1 MKNKLLLLSIVSLL
15 LAGCSVSTSLSSTV
29 TSSTFS
35 SIPESSSSE
44 EESRSET
51 TSSSTAEPISSS
63 CETTSSSTA
72 EPISSSSEPSSSS
85 TPEPISSSTSEPI
98 SSSSEPSSS
107 STPEPIS
114 SSTPEPI
121 SSSTPEPISSSSEP
135 SSSVTIAPSSSSSSS
150 EHGEYDVSKYYD
162 GYYTSIVS
170 WKNSED
176 LISQLHK
183 LIKSTYNGITYV
195 DPNWETNQFADQ
207 ALDNFMNV
215 DAVYSKENFLK
226 TSTSTSWQR
235 EHAFCASA
243 MTGFSTT
250 VAVDIHDDGFSRAT
264 DFHNLFAAYSSG
276 NSVRNNNG
284 FAISTDRSYVPTGT
298 GDYLYDTSNKTFEPS
313 DYDKGRLARGILY
326 MCVMYNEDEYS
337 QIKQASV
344 SYGGGRSKT
353 KQVVAKYKPLTLT
366 ENYEAPNVVTLNA
379 FANSEKYADLRIH
392 YLGEATTFESICNGD
407 ETKFDELIEPYVNAY
422 VDYRYENYDF
432 NMGKKSD
439 ILKWAT
445 EYSVD
450 RLEYQHNESVCKHVY
465 SLRQKAQ
472 GNRNPFVDYPELV
485 SYCFGDKKN
494 QPGSLN
500 KIEPSAHQ
508 LNIDT
513 DPKALANYA
522 IKDHKLE
529 FFTGETFTKDDYSIV
544 KVNNDFTYEETT
556 DYVDSTSSYTFKESD
571 IGTKKLQV
579 KINEQ
584 IIDLFVNVRDGGME
598 SCKYKKT
605 LDKNDFT
612 VNTMNGEFNFDDTH
626 QWTYETTNK
635 ISTCSNDKAKGVKF
649 GKSGAAVGSIT
660 LTSKDSFTN
669 VNAFYFSGN
678 VASGL
683 TINYKLYVGE
693 TIVCNGNY
701 TYSKEATGKVEFGS
715 SFTNAS
721 GKLKLVITNATNAI
735 YLSVLAFNY

>member
-1 MKNKLLLLSIVSLL
+1 MKNKLLLLSIVSILL
-15 LAGCSVSTSLSSTV
+15 TGCSTSTSFSSTIAPS
-29 TSSTFS
+29 TSS
-35 SIPESSSSE
+35 SIPESSSSI
-44 EESRSET
+44 EES
-51 TSSSTAEPISSS
+51 SS
-63 CETTSSSTA
+63 ETTSSSTA
-72 EPISSSSEPSSSS
+72 EPISSSSEPSSS
-85 TPEPISSSTSEPI
+85 T
-98 SSSSEPSSS
+98 
-107 STPEPIS
+107 
-114 SSTPEPI
+114 TPEPI

-135 SSSVTIAPSSSSSSS
+135 SSSSTPEPISSSSLPEPISSSSNPSSSITIAPSSSSSSS

-162 GYYTSIVS
+162 GYYISIVS
-170 WKNSED
+170 WKNNED

-439 ILKWAT
+439 IIKWAT

-485 SYCFGDKKN
+485 D
-494 QPGSLN
+494 
-500 KIEPSAHQ
+500 
-508 LNIDT
+508 
-513 DPKALANYA
+513 
-522 IKDHKLE
+522 
-529 FFTGETFTKDDYSIV
+529 
-544 KVNNDFTYEETT
+544 
-556 DYVDSTSSYTFKESD
+556 
-571 IGTKKLQV
+571 QV
-579 KINEQ
+579 LVE
-584 IIDLFVNVRDGGME
+584 M
-598 SCKYKKT
+598 
-605 LDKNDFT
+605 LDK
-612 VNTMNGEFNFDDTH
+612 
-626 QWTYETTNK
+626 
-635 ISTCSNDKAKGVKF
+635 
-649 GKSGAAVGSIT
+649 
-660 LTSKDSFTN
+660 
-669 VNAFYFSGN
+669 
-678 VASGL
+678 
-683 TINYKLYVGE
+683 
-693 TIVCNGNY
+693 
-701 TYSKEATGKVEFGS
+701 
-715 SFTNAS
+715 
-721 GKLKLVITNATNAI
+721 
-735 YLSVLAFNY
+735 